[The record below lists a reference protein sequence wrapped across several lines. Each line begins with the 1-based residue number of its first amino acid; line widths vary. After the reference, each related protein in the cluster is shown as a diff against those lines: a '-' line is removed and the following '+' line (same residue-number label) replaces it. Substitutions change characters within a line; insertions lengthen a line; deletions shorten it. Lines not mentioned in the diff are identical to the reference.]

1 MQKEEISLSYISG
14 DIPGCVKNVSANLE
28 VYTQLEEGGEPKDD
42 IDITENQDS
51 DEWDYKKYP

>member
-1 MQKEEISLSYISG
+1 
-14 DIPGCVKNVSANLE
+14 
-28 VYTQLEEGGEPKDD
+28 LEEGGEPKDD